1 MVRRI
6 LGTLSPSLPPP
17 PPLLAIRRRR
27 KKKHTSSNKYTQV
40 AWGTQNRE
48 TPLRR
53 VESGHWEIRA
63 LDGTANIYFA
73 LSALL
78 AAGILG
84 LAANEPASAYPER
97 DMSVNPAKLDD
108 EDRAQLGVTQM
119 LPKSLG
125 EAMDALHR
133 DAALHEALAPGLVRD
148 YLAIKDAE
156 RRMLGAM
163 SEYERRMFLIDRY

>member
-6 LGTLSPSLPPP
+6 LGTLFLQLF
-17 PPLLAIRRRR
+17 PLFSNSTEKKRR
-27 KKKHTSSNKYTQV
+27 KKIITCSNEYTQV

-84 LAANEPASAYPER
+84 LAANEPASAFPER
-97 DMSVNPAKLDD
+97 DISVNPAKLDD
-108 EDRAQLGVTQM
+108 EDRAELGVTQM

-133 DAALHEALAPGLVRD
+133 DAALHEALAPGLVKD
-148 YLAIKDAE
+148 YLAIKDGE
-156 RRMLGAM
+156 RRMLGSM